1 MSTAVL
7 ALKDGGGRTDV
18 GREVQLSPHP
28 VVHAAFGAV
37 LQHYL
42 GRLALDEE
50 RRRLL
55 VSSVS

>member
-1 MSTAVL
+1 ML
-7 ALKDGGGRTDV
+7 ALRDGGGRTDV